1 MTQKGSTHQQASQ
14 RHLCLIDLPVP
25 LLLPKEPSIATNA
38 PDNASSDSAM
48 QGALESY
55 KKQMYN
61 SNEKLISDHIEDI
74 SAMDLSAKEKLD
86 VMDGPI
92 LVLKASIQ
100 LACL

>member
-1 MTQKGSTHQQASQ
+1 
-14 RHLCLIDLPVP
+14 
-25 LLLPKEPSIATNA
+25 
-38 PDNASSDSAM
+38 
-48 QGALESY
+48 
-55 KKQMYN
+55 MYN

-86 VMDGPI
+86 MMDGPI